1 MDFPAH
7 SLELFFPVPFTC
19 DLYVKHNKPQP
30 RTVKHKTFIRQS
42 SACQSCA
49 GSFRQVT
56 TNATHFLHSC
66 PTSPQIDVPAHDEL
80 PLPPTS
86 VACSPPS
93 APFETPGRLAS
104 LSQCL
109 CSRPLSSNPQGSASH
124 SEAEVATVRN
134 SLPPLGSVH
143 KSSVFL
149 PPSSNSKVDL
159 TSCDIGSVKTIRRWM
174 LCNDM
179 GRNNHFDSDDE
190 QH

>member
-1 MDFPAH
+1 
-7 SLELFFPVPFTC
+7 
-19 DLYVKHNKPQP
+19 
-30 RTVKHKTFIRQS
+30 
-42 SACQSCA
+42 
-49 GSFRQVT
+49 
-56 TNATHFLHSC
+56 
-66 PTSPQIDVPAHDEL
+66 VPAVFDKYDQCH
-80 PLPPTS
+80 PIPPFMPYFAPNRRS
-86 VACSPPS
+86 SPRRAPS
-93 APFETPGRLAS
+93 AANFRRLFSSFETPGRLAA

-190 QH
+190 